1 MTLIKNRARPFLD
14 IEDVVRILEQHADY
28 NRYNT
33 PKNNG
38 SRKRH
43 LVEMRSL
50 YFYVMHNFT
59 GLSLSAIGQLFLDT
73 KKRPKDHATVLWA
86 VKNFL
91 PVYSI
96 YSGRIRQLYEI
107 VLEKLNN
114 ELRLDGYDI
123 VKGEN
128 KMTRKEALIYIQH
141 QRKIIFQLMKTKS
154 E

>member
-1 MTLIKNRARPFLD
+1 MTLMKNRARPFLD
-14 IEDVVRILEQHADY
+14 IEDVVKILEEYADY
-28 NRYNT
+28 KRYNT

-59 GLSLSAIGQLFLDT
+59 GLSLSSIGKLFRDT
-73 KKRPKDHATVLWA
+73 KNRPKDHATVLWA
-86 VKNFL
+86 VKNFV
-91 PVYSI
+91 PVYST

-107 VLEKLNN
+107 VLEKINA
-114 ELRLDGYDI
+114 ELKLDGYDI

-128 KMTRKEALIYIQH
+128 KMTRKEALLYIQH